1 MMGTVLRVGGNMSDI
16 SIALELAQRFRQEA
30 QQTEWASYS
39 ERMLRA
45 AADLEA
51 LAREEAEVWPAARK
65 YAG

>member
-1 MMGTVLRVGGNMSDI
+1 MELRVMSDI

-30 QQTEWASYS
+30 QQTEWVSYS

-51 LAREEAEVWPAARK
+51 FVQHREEAEVRPAGKR
-65 YAG
+65 YAV